1 MLVAVCHTC
10 SSAFLIQ
17 DDAVPS
23 EHFTGKTVCDVFL
36 ELDMLHK
43 QIVKLGVLVT
53 NAIEELL
60 TNYAYQ
66 LDHGL
71 STDEGIKLF
80 LFLLKT
86 LIHSRD

>member
-1 MLVAVCHTC
+1 
-10 SSAFLIQ
+10 
-17 DDAVPS
+17 
-23 EHFTGKTVCDVFL
+23 
-36 ELDMLHK
+36 MLHK

-86 LIHSRD
+86 LIHSRY